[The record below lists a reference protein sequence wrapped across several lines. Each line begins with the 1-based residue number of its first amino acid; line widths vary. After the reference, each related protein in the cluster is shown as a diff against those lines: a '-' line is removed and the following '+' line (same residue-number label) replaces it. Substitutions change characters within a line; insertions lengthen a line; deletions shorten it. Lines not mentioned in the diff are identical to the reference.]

1 MWSVCIVCLVC
12 VHVRVCL
19 CVYVLVRFSDQL
31 CVFKVES
38 AGAGHSRLYLNVVLA
53 RVCAETLSVILLQN
67 ILDLKI
73 KRISVEE
80 CSILIRPFVFNV
92 LFNVYTISST
102 FLPIPQTRN
111 SNVKRWLVL
120 LSHFVV

>member
-1 MWSVCIVCLVC
+1 M
-12 VHVRVCL
+12 
-19 CVYVLVRFSDQL
+19 
-31 CVFKVES
+31 FKLES
-38 AGAGHSRLYLNVVLA
+38 AGAAHSRLYLNVVLA
-53 RVCAETLSVILLQN
+53 RVCVAIFETLSVILLQN